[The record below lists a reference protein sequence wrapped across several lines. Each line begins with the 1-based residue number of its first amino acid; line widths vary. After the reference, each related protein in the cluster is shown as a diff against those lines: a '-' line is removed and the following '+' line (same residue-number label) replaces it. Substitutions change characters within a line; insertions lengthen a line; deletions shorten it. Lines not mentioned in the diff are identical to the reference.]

1 MPIEINFSD
10 LTSGNG
16 PGKAGETPGPG
27 GEGSAGGEGNFLLQL
42 NEVLR
47 NVKTNIDAFKE
58 SLEIIRELRGQQPGE
73 IHRLPPGKVYT
84 GPGPQDPP
92 PGPAPALPVITALQA
107 QFGDI
112 TIAELIQTLLKQYGG
127 LTLSQLTELLKGQ

>member
-58 SLEIIRELRGQQPGE
+58 SLQIIRELRGQ
-73 IHRLPPGKVYT
+73 
-84 GPGPQDPP
+84 
-92 PGPAPALPVITALQA
+92 
-107 QFGDI
+107 
-112 TIAELIQTLLKQYGG
+112 
-127 LTLSQLTELLKGQ
+127 